1 MKKII
6 CILCL
11 MCLLLPLPSC
21 NTKDLSDIP
30 QNDSPVSDTTDSQN
44 NTPKNPEETQPP
56 ADTNTAEKLL
66 EGKTDEEKALFIWE
80 YQRTDDI
87 VSSYTAD
94 MSFCIEGTTQNGIAV
109 EMNMT
114 GTLAEANRSSN
125 TNLSYYEDSEVSYS
139 VAGNEYPKIVTKMGY
154 SNGRIFLYTK
164 DGTSES
170 GIYARHSVDDWNS
183 YKKLKAEKDDQDPPI
198 TKENCN
204 SLRFEQLADG
214 YRAVYTDFTE
224 DVMKQIDDSLG
235 SLSNLL
241 DQKHSDMEITV
252 ETDSKLLPKKII
264 INYIYENTEDSVT
277 PKCSISAEYHDYNK
291 AKAPSV
297 DFSSYRDVG
306 NILAIERFNKKRA
319 SLTEALTV
327 SFSYEATTKVKS
339 DGTTVAQA
347 TTSYSVVAGDLYN
360 NNEYSFC
367 IIDKNSDEMWTYE
380 NGIYSY
386 CANGAEV
393 SKQLLSEVQA
403 RSIIDELIDTVP
415 IEETKITTAREPS
428 TGYDFELT
436 DFDISMFDSLL
447 DTLGATK
454 NDIKSQKAV
463 INYMH
468 RLNSDDFGGLGCRIT
483 IEVQT
488 AHTSYTIT
496 HETVV
501 SSVYFNI

>member
-6 CILCL
+6 YIVCL
-11 MCLLLPLPSC
+11 MCLLLSLSSC
-21 NTKDLSDIP
+21 NTKDPSDTP
-30 QNDSPVSDTTDSQN
+30 QNDSPVTSTIHPQN
-44 NTPKNPEETQPP
+44 NTPQTSEEPQSPT
-56 ADTNTAEKLL
+56 DTNTAEKLL

-80 YQRTDDI
+80 YQRNDDI

-114 GTLAEANRSSN
+114 GKLAEANRSSN

-183 YKKLKAEKDDQDPPI
+183 YKKLKAGKDDQDPPI
-198 TKENCN
+198 TKENCR

-224 DVMKQIDDSLG
+224 DVMKQIDDSFG
-235 SLSNLL
+235 SLSNGLL
-241 DQKHSDMEITV
+241 DQKHSNMEITV
-252 ETDSKLLPKKII
+252 ETDNKLLPKKII

-277 PKCSISAEYHDYNK
+277 PKCSISAEYHDYNNTK
-291 AKAPSV
+291 IPSV

-319 SLTEALTV
+319 SLTEALTI
-327 SFSYEATTKVKS
+327 SFAREDTTIVKS
-339 DGTTVAQA
+339 GGTTVSQS
-347 TTSYSVVAGDLYN
+347 TTSYSVVACGLYN
-360 NNEYSFC
+360 NTKYSFC
-367 IIDKNSDEMWTYE
+367 IMDENSDQMWRYE

-393 SKQLLSEVQA
+393 SNQLLSDAQA
-403 RSIIDELIDTVP
+403 RSIIDTLIDIVP
-415 IEETKITTAREPS
+415 IDETKITKASEPS

-436 DFDISMFDSLL
+436 DFDISMFNSLL

-468 RLNSDDFGGLGCRIT
+468 RLNTDDFGVLGCRIT

-488 AHTSYTIT
+488 AHASYTIT
-496 HETVV
+496 HEAIV
-501 SSVYFNI
+501 SSVMSD